1 MTCWWRANNMTEE
14 KRNKKLL
21 NKKRQET
28 HRELLYQGYLKRQET
43 KVAPKDTCISL
54 QHINKIYPNHVQ
66 AVYDFS
72 LDIKDKEFIV
82 FVGPSGCG
90 KSTTLRMIAGLEDI
104 TYGDLFISGR
114 YANELLPKERDIAM
128 VFQSYALYP
137 NMTVYDNIAFSLKL
151 KHLPKQE
158 VKERV
163 VRAAKML
170 GIDEYLDRKPS
181 ALSGGQRQRV
191 ALGRAIVRDV
201 KVFLMD
207 EPLSNLDAKFRV
219 AMRSEIVNLHK
230 TIGSTTIYV
239 THDQTEAMSMADRI
253 VVMKDGWVQQIGTP
267 REIYEKPANLFTAT
281 FIGAPAMN
289 VLDVTYNQK
298 SITLPNGFVINLTK
312 EQQKTISD
320 FIDSQIKH
328 YEQEKKTFED
338 KLEKKIYEL
347 SHVEYKKDM
356 DNYSKKCL
364 KLKNK
369 IIEYQNDL
377 EEVKDEVVEK
387 ELRALLKE
395 KQDELNKLTTEGLK
409 EIENKEYQSLD
420 EEKLN
425 QKKERDSMYNILLKD
440 LAEVDSK
447 LSYYLDAKKNNNLKL
462 AFGIR
467 PENLLD
473 DRLMTLCKNPSKPLD
488 LKVNIA
494 ELLGDQYYLHTQIS
508 DVHIIAKS
516 STDKNIKSGDEIK
529 LFIDLD
535 KIYLFDKESSLRI
548 I

>member
-1 MTCWWRANNMTEE
+1 MTEE

-72 LDIKDKEFIV
+72 LDIKEKEFIV

-137 NMTVYDNIAFSLKL
+137 NMTVFDNIAFSLKL

-158 VKERV
+158 IKERV
-163 VRAAKML
+163 IKAAKML

-289 VLDVTYNQK
+289 VLDVAYNAK
-298 SITLPNGFVINLTK
+298 SVTLPNGFVIDLTK
-312 EQQKTISD
+312 EQQKTIAD
-320 FIDSQIKH
+320 FIESQIKH
-328 YEQEKKTFED
+328 YEEEKKTFED
-338 KLEKKIYEL
+338 KIEKKVYEL
-347 SHVEYKKDM
+347 AHVGYKKDI

-377 EEVKDEVVEK
+377 EEAEDEAVKE
-387 ELRALLKE
+387 ELKGLIQE
-395 KQDELNKLTTEGLK
+395 KQEEFNKLTTEGIK
-409 EIENKEYQSLD
+409 EIENKEYKVLD
-420 EEKLN
+420 EEKLS

-440 LAEVDSK
+440 LAEVEEK
-447 LSYYLDAKKNNNLKL
+447 LSYYQDAKKNNNLKL

-494 ELLGDQYYLHTQIS
+494 ELLGDQYYLHTQIN

-516 STDKNIKSGDEIK
+516 STDKEVKSGDEIK

>member
-1 MTCWWRANNMTEE
+1 MTEE

-137 NMTVYDNIAFSLKL
+137 NMTVFDNIAFSLKL

-158 VKERV
+158 IKERV
-163 VRAAKML
+163 IKAAKML

-289 VLDVTYNQK
+289 VLDVAYNAK
-298 SITLPNGFVINLTK
+298 SVTLPNGFSIELTK
-312 EQQKTISD
+312 EQQKTID
-320 FIDSQIKH
+320 NFIDNQIKH
-328 YEQEKKTFED
+328 YEDEKKSFEE
-338 KLEKKIYEL
+338 KIEKKVYEL
-347 SHVEYKKDM
+347 AHVGYKKDI

-377 EEVKDEVVEK
+377 EEAEDEAVKE
-387 ELRALLKE
+387 ELQVLINE
-395 KQDELNKLTTEGLK
+395 KQEEFNKLTTDGLK
-409 EIENKEYQSLD
+409 EIENKEYPVLD

-440 LAEVDSK
+440 LAEVEQK
-447 LSYYLDAKKNNNLKL
+447 LSYYQEAKKNNNLKL

-494 ELLGDQYYLHTQIS
+494 ELLGDQYYLHTQIN

-516 STDKNIKSGDEIK
+516 STDKDVKSGDEIK

>member
-1 MTCWWRANNMTEE
+1 MTEE

-21 NKKRQET
+21 DKKRLET
-28 HRELLYQGYLKRQET
+28 HRELLYQGYLKRQEA
-43 KVAPKDTCISL
+43 KVAPKDACISL

-72 LDIKDKEFIV
+72 LDIKEKEFIV

-104 TYGDLFISGR
+104 TYGDLFISGK

-128 VFQSYALYP
+128 VFQNYALYP
-137 NMTVYDNIAFSLKL
+137 NMSVYDNIAFSLKL
-151 KHLPKQE
+151 KHLPKEEIKQ
-158 VKERV
+158 RV
-163 VRAAKML
+163 IKAAKML

-253 VVMKDGWVQQIGTP
+253 VVMKDGYIQQIGTP

-289 VLDVTYNQK
+289 VLDADYHK
-298 SITLPNGFVINLTK
+298 DAFKLPNGFEIKLTK
-312 EQQKTISD
+312 EQQKTIEEFVD
-320 FIDSQIKH
+320 NQIKH
-328 YEQEKKTFED
+328 YEEEKKLFEE
-338 KLEKKIYEL
+338 KIEKKIYEL
-347 SHVEYKKDM
+347 SHFGYKKDI

-369 IIEYQNDL
+369 IIEYKNDL
-377 EEVKDEVVEK
+377 DETEDENVKK
-387 ELRALLKE
+387 ELAELILKY
-395 KQDELNKLTTEGLK
+395 QDEFDTLTTSGLK
-409 EIENKEYQSLD
+409 EIEEKEYPVLD
-420 EEKLN
+420 NEKLEL
-425 QKKERDSMYNILLKD
+425 KKQRDSMYNILLKD
-440 LAEVDSK
+440 LSEVEAK
-447 LSYYLDAKKNNNLKL
+447 LNYYMEAKKDSNIKL
-462 AFGIR
+462 CFGIR

-473 DRLMTLCKNPSKPLD
+473 ERFMTLCKNPSSPLE
-488 LKVNIA
+488 LKVDIA
-494 ELLGDQYYLHTQIS
+494 ELLGDQYYLHTQIKG
-508 DVHIIAKS
+508 VHIVAKS
-516 STDKNIKSGDEIK
+516 STDKNIQSGDVIK

-535 KIYLFDKESSLRI
+535 KIYLFDKESSFRVI
-548 I
+548 

>member
-1 MTCWWRANNMTEE
+1 MTEE

-137 NMTVYDNIAFSLKL
+137 NMTVFDNIAFSLKL

-158 VKERV
+158 IKERV
-163 VRAAKML
+163 IKAAKML

-239 THDQTEAMSMADRI
+239 THDQTEAMSMADRS

-289 VLDVTYNQK
+289 VLDVAYNAK
-298 SITLPNGFVINLTK
+298 SVTLPNGFSIELTK
-312 EQQKTISD
+312 EQQKTID
-320 FIDSQIKH
+320 NFIDNQIKH
-328 YEQEKKTFED
+328 YEDEKKSFEE
-338 KLEKKIYEL
+338 KIEKKVYEL
-347 SHVEYKKDM
+347 AHVGYKKDI

-377 EEVKDEVVEK
+377 EEAEDEAVKE
-387 ELRALLKE
+387 ELQVLINE
-395 KQDELNKLTTEGLK
+395 KQEEFNKLTTDGLK
-409 EIENKEYQSLD
+409 EIENKEYPVLD

-440 LAEVDSK
+440 LAEVEQK
-447 LSYYLDAKKNNNLKL
+447 LSYYQEAKKNNNLKL

-494 ELLGDQYYLHTQIS
+494 ELLGDQYYLHTQIN

-516 STDKNIKSGDEIK
+516 STDKDVKSGDEIK

>member
-1 MTCWWRANNMTEE
+1 MTEE

-21 NKKRQET
+21 NKKRLET
-28 HRELLYQGYLKRQET
+28 HRELLYQGYLKRQEA
-43 KVAPKDTCISL
+43 KVAPKDACISL

-72 LDIKDKEFIV
+72 LDIKEKEFIV

-104 TYGDLFISGR
+104 TYGDLFISGK

-128 VFQSYALYP
+128 VFQNYALYP
-137 NMTVYDNIAFSLKL
+137 NMSVYDNIAFSLKL
-151 KHLPKQE
+151 KHLPKEEIKQ
-158 VKERV
+158 RV
-163 VRAAKML
+163 IKAAKML

-253 VVMKDGWVQQIGTP
+253 VVMKDGYIQQIGTP

-289 VLDVTYNQK
+289 VLDADYHK
-298 SITLPNGFVINLTK
+298 DAFKLPNGFEIKLTK
-312 EQQKTISD
+312 EQQKTIEEFVD
-320 FIDSQIKH
+320 NQIKH
-328 YEQEKKTFED
+328 YEEEKKLFEE
-338 KLEKKIYEL
+338 KIEKKIYEL
-347 SHVEYKKDM
+347 SHFGYKKDI

-369 IIEYQNDL
+369 IIEYKNDL
-377 EEVKDEVVEK
+377 DETEDENVKK
-387 ELRALLKE
+387 ELAELILKY
-395 KQDELNKLTTEGLK
+395 QDEFDTLTTSGLK
-409 EIENKEYQSLD
+409 EIEEKEYPVLD
-420 EEKLN
+420 NEKLEL
-425 QKKERDSMYNILLKD
+425 KKQRDSMYNILLKD
-440 LAEVDSK
+440 LSEVEAK
-447 LSYYLDAKKNNNLKL
+447 LNYYMEAKKNSNIKL
-462 AFGIR
+462 CFGIR

-473 DRLMTLCKNPSKPLD
+473 ERFMTLCKNPSSPLE
-488 LKVNIA
+488 LKVDIA
-494 ELLGDQYYLHTQIS
+494 ELLGDQYYLHTQIKG
-508 DVHIIAKS
+508 VHIVAKS
-516 STDKNIKSGDEIK
+516 STDKNIQSGDVIK

-535 KIYLFDKESSLRI
+535 KIYLFDKESSFRVI
-548 I
+548 

>member
-1 MTCWWRANNMTEE
+1 MTEE
-14 KRNKKLL
+14 KRKKKLL
-21 NKKRQET
+21 TKKRIEI
-28 HRELLYQGYLKRQET
+28 HRELLYQGYLKRQEA
-43 KVAPKDTCISL
+43 KVAPKDVCISL

-104 TYGDLFISGR
+104 TYGDLFISGK

-128 VFQSYALYP
+128 VFQNYALYP

-151 KHLPKQE
+151 KHLPKKE
-158 VKERV
+158 VRERV
-163 VRAAKML
+163 LNAAKML

-253 VVMKDGWVQQIGTP
+253 VVMKDGYIQQIGTP

-289 VLDVTYNQK
+289 VLDVEYHK
-298 SITLPNGFVINLTK
+298 DSFTLPNGFEIKLTK
-312 EQQKTISD
+312 DQQKTIEE
-320 FIDSQIKH
+320 FIDNQIKH
-328 YEQEKKTFED
+328 YEEEKGELEEKIEKKLF
-338 KLEKKIYEL
+338 EL
-347 SHVEYKKDM
+347 SHVGYKKKIDA
-356 DNYSKKCL
+356 YSKKCL
-364 KLKNK
+364 KLKNR
-369 IIEYQNDL
+369 IIEYKNDL
-377 EEVKDEVVEK
+377 EEAKDEEIK
-387 ELRALLKE
+387 EELKE
-395 KQDELNKLTTEGLK
+395 MIQKYQDELDVLTSSGLK
-409 EIENKEYQSLD
+409 EIEEQEYLILD

-425 QKKERDSMYNILLKD
+425 IKKERDSMYKILLLD
-440 LAEVDSK
+440 LNSIEEK
-447 LSYYLDAKKNNNLKL
+447 LNYYIDAKKNNNIKMC
-462 AFGIR
+462 FGIR

-473 DRLMTLCKNPSKPLD
+473 ERFMTLCKNPSAPLD
-488 LKVNIA
+488 IKVNIA
-494 ELLGDQYYLHTQIS
+494 ELLGDQYYLHTNIN
-508 DVHIIAKS
+508 DVHIVAKS
-516 STDKNIKSGDEIK
+516 STDKNIQSGDVIK

-535 KIYLFDKESSLRI
+535 KIYLFDKESSLRVI
-548 I
+548 

>member
-1 MTCWWRANNMTEE
+1 MTEE

-21 NKKRQET
+21 EKKRLET

-43 KVAPKDTCISL
+43 KVAPKDCCISL

-104 TYGDLFISGR
+104 TYGDLFISGK

-151 KHLPKQE
+151 KHLPKEE
-158 VKERV
+158 VKARV
-163 VRAAKML
+163 IKAAKML

-230 TIGSTTIYV
+230 AIGSTTIYV

-289 VLDVTYNQK
+289 VLDVAYQGK
-298 SITLPNGFVINLTK
+298 SISLPNGFEIALTK
-312 EQQKTISD
+312 DQQQTINA
-320 FIDSQIKH
+320 FIDGQIEKYTH
-328 YEQEKKTFED
+328 EKQELEEKI
-338 KLEKKIYEL
+338 EKKIYEL
-347 SHVEYKKDM
+347 SHVGYKKDM
-356 DNYSKKCL
+356 DNYSKKHL

-377 EEVKDEVVEK
+377 EEATDESVKE
-387 ELRALLKE
+387 ELKGLISKYQE
-395 KQDELNKLTTEGLK
+395 EFNTLTTTGLE
-409 EIENKEYQSLD
+409 EIENKEYPVLD

-425 QKKERDSMYNILLKD
+425 FKKERDSMYNILLKD
-440 LAEVDSK
+440 LAEIEGK
-447 LSYYLDAKKNNNLKL
+447 LSYYQNAKVNGDLKL

-488 LKVNIA
+488 LKVDIA
-494 ELLGDQYYLHTQIS
+494 ELLGDQYYLHTQIN
-508 DVHIIAKS
+508 DVHIVAKS
-516 STDKNIKSGDEIK
+516 STDKTIKSGDEIK

-535 KIYLFDKESSLRI
+535 KIYLFDKESTFRI

>member
-1 MTCWWRANNMTEE
+1 MTEE

-137 NMTVYDNIAFSLKL
+137 NMTVFDNIAFSLKL

-158 VKERV
+158 IKERV
-163 VRAAKML
+163 IKAAKML

-289 VLDVTYNQK
+289 VLDIAYNAN
-298 SITLPNGFVINLTK
+298 SVTLPNGFVINLTK
-312 EQQKTISD
+312 EQQKTINE

-328 YEQEKKTFED
+328 YEEEKKIYEE

-347 SHVEYKKDM
+347 SHVGYKRDI

-377 EEVKDEVVEK
+377 EEVEDQAVEA
-387 ELRALLKE
+387 ELKTLLTE
-395 KQDELNKLTTEGLK
+395 KQEELNKLTTEGLK
-409 EIENKEYQSLD
+409 EIENKEYPVLD

-425 QKKERDSMYNILLKD
+425 IKKERDSMYNILLKD
-440 LAEVDSK
+440 LAEVENK
-447 LSYYLDAKKNNNLKL
+447 LSYYQDAKKNNNLKL

-488 LKVNIA
+488 LKVDIA
-494 ELLGDQYYLHTQIS
+494 ELLGDQYYLHTQIN

-516 STDKNIKSGDEIK
+516 STDKNIKSGDVIQ

>member
-328 YEQEKKTFED
+328 YEEEKKTFED

>member
-1 MTCWWRANNMTEE
+1 MTEE

-137 NMTVYDNIAFSLKL
+137 NMTVFDNIAFSLKL

-158 VKERV
+158 IKERV
-163 VRAAKML
+163 IKAAKML

-289 VLDVTYNQK
+289 VLDVAYNAK
-298 SITLPNGFVINLTK
+298 SVTLPNGFEIALTK
-312 EQQKTISD
+312 EQQKTIDD
-320 FIDSQIKH
+320 FIDNQIKH
-328 YEQEKKTFED
+328 YEEEKKSFEE
-338 KLEKKIYEL
+338 KIEKKVYEL
-347 SHVEYKKDM
+347 AHVGYKKDI

-377 EEVKDEVVEK
+377 EEATDEAVKE
-387 ELRALLKE
+387 ELQVLIKE
-395 KQDELNKLTTEGLK
+395 KQEEFNKLTTDGLK
-409 EIENKEYQSLD
+409 VIENKEYPVLD

-425 QKKERDSMYNILLKD
+425 LKKERDSIYNILLKD
-440 LAEVDSK
+440 LKEVEEK
-447 LSYYLDAKKNNNLKL
+447 LSYYQEAKKNNNLKL

-494 ELLGDQYYLHTQIS
+494 ELLGDQYYLHTQIN

-516 STDKNIKSGDEIK
+516 STDKDVKSGDEIK